1 MSEEQEPDP
10 RFGSELTYLQM
21 LKNFQDSAGNI
32 DGRRETFGSNVW
44 FPDLGM
50 SFPNFGSCSFSRKE
64 AKQKSYTLQEEDVG
78 QPYVRGEFLDIRINI
93 DETNLFTEL
102 PKSICTYALA
112 LEAFAVERD
121 LRPGVLIFN
130 IGTVWSTEE
139 EFESITDKLQT
150 EISFPIHP

>member
-21 LKNFQDSAGNI
+21 LKNFQDAAGNI
-32 DGRRETFGSNVW
+32 NGRRETFGSNVW

-50 SFPNFGSCSFSRKE
+50 SFPNFGSCSFSRRE
-64 AKQKSYTLQEEDVG
+64 AKQESYTLQEEDVG
-78 QPYVRGEFLDIRINI
+78 QLYVRDKFLDIRINI
-93 DETNLFTEL
+93 DEINLFTEL
-102 PKSICTYALA
+102 PKKICTYALA
-112 LEAFAVERD
+112 LESFAVEKD

-130 IGTVWSTEE
+130 IGIVWSTEE
-139 EFESITDKLQT
+139 EFDSITNQLET

>member
-78 QPYVRGEFLDIRINI
+78 QPYVCLLY
-93 DETNLFTEL
+93 TS
-102 PKSICTYALA
+102 PSP
-112 LEAFAVERD
+112 RD
-121 LRPGVLIFN
+121 
-130 IGTVWSTEE
+130 
-139 EFESITDKLQT
+139 
-150 EISFPIHP
+150 